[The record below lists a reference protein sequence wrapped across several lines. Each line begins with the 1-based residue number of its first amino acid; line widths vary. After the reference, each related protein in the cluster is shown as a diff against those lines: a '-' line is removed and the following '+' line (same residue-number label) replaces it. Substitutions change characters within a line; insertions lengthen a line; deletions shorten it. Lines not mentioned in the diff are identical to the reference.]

1 MIEHG
6 LVSQAIQTAQ
16 KRVEA
21 HHFEIRKHLL
31 EYDDVMNK
39 QREVVYGMR
48 REILQGESQEGTVR
62 EWMDE
67 GLDGVVDTY
76 AGEGVHPE
84 DWDLG
89 GLSEALHRQF
99 DVKLPASVT
108 TREVASREA
117 LREALGEAVQGR
129 YAARE
134 AELGTD
140 LLRTLERWVMLH
152 VIDSQWKDHLLSM
165 DQMKEGIGLRG
176 YGQRDPL
183 TEYKREAFDLF
194 EDMVDRVRTSVTE
207 LLFKMQVAREAIA
220 PEAAPRPV
228 VAPRPSPRPSSGVTL
243 SRGTPERRPEAQRS
257 GPKVGRND
265 PCHCGSGKKY
275 KKCCLPKGA

>member
-1 MIEHG
+1 
-6 LVSQAIQTAQ
+6 
-16 KRVEA
+16 
-21 HHFEIRKHLL
+21 
-31 EYDDVMNK
+31 MNK

-48 REILQGESQEGTVR
+48 REILQGESQEETVR

-67 GLDGVVDTY
+67 ALDAVVDTY
-76 AGEGVHPE
+76 AADGVHPE

-89 GLSEALHRQF
+89 GLGEAVHRQF

-108 TREVASREA
+108 TREVVSREA
-117 LREALGEAVQGR
+117 LREVLGETVQAR

-165 DQMKEGIGLRG
+165 DHMKEGIGLRG

-194 EDMVDRVRTSVTE
+194 EEMVDRVRTSVTE
-207 LLFKMQVAREAIA
+207 LLFKMQVARDAAA
-220 PEAAPRPV
+220 PEPAPRPV
-228 VAPRPSPRPSSGVTL
+228 AAPRPSPRPSAGVTL
-243 SRGTPERRPEAQRS
+243 SRGTPERRPETQRS
-257 GPKVGRND
+257 GQKVGRND
-265 PCHCGSGKKY
+265 ACPCGSGKKY
-275 KKCCLPKGA
+275 KKCCLARGA